1 MIFAQKIDDIKKI
14 NALKAAIENKK
25 AAIKAQFDELEKQ
38 IDELSTI
45 TFKVENEYKAQNPL
59 IVKRVIKYIA
69 AGMTKD
75 DAIRKTA
82 DDFDTAVFRVSV
94 VYDQSKKYM
103 TALNL
108 YAKKYAIEKLKT
120 AGFSARKMSEII
132 GVSIQSIYK
141 IIKCPV
147 DLWRF

>member
-1 MIFAQKIDDIKKI
+1 MIFAAKINDIKEV
-14 NALKAAIENKK
+14 N
-25 AAIKAQFDELEKQ
+25 AIKEAIQAQKQEILQQFEQLEKKL
-38 IDELSTI
+38 DELSTI

-59 IVKRVIKYIA
+59 IVKRVIKYIVS
-69 AGMTKD
+69 GYTKP

-82 DDFDTAVFRVSV
+82 DDFDTPEFRVSV

-108 YAKKYAIEKLKT
+108 YAKKYMIEKLKKS
-120 AGFSARKMSEII
+120 GFSARKMAEIVGI
-132 GVSIQSIYK
+132 SIQSIYK

-147 DLWRF
+147 DMWRF